1 VTCTRSKKDFN
12 TVLIE
17 AKFKDEHVI
26 PTTVKKRVQKRQ
38 TRQTTSKSKIIE
50 IEDKEEDEIK
60 DVGILGRL
68 RREVR
73 SMIKSQEKISK
84 SKSQKSSPR

>member
-1 VTCTRSKKDFN
+1 MTCTRSKKDFN

-17 AKFKDEHVI
+17 AKFKDENVI

-50 IEDKEEDEIK
+50 IEDKEEDEAFWDDTDPVAVAVAVAAACFRFSIAC
-60 DVGILGRL
+60 L
-68 RREVR
+68 RV
-73 SMIKSQEKISK
+73 
-84 SKSQKSSPR
+84 PHPL